1 MSKKSKTIEKITT
14 ANLELKKTLA
24 VVRGKLTKTQAKL
37 TKATESADRWKK
49 EAAAPRTAAARSD
62 ARAEKLQHKLDRAT
76 AALKPAPATKSKKA
90 AASGQSTTEPSTAY
104 GLTTPDETWTVV
116 QLRAEANAR
125 GLTGMSDKTKEQ
137 LLAALT

>member
-14 ANLELKKTLA
+14 DNLELKKTLA

-49 EAAAPRTAAARSD
+49 EAAAHRAAAARSD
-62 ARAEKLQHKLDRAT
+62 ARAEKLRHKLDRAT

>member
-49 EAAAPRTAAARSD
+49 EAAAHRTAAARSD
-62 ARAEKLQHKLDRAT
+62 ARAEKLRHKLDRAT
-76 AALKPAPATKSKKA
+76 AALKPAPPTKSKKA

>member
-14 ANLELKKTLA
+14 DNLELKKTLA

-37 TKATESADRWKK
+37 TKATKSADRWKK
-49 EAAAPRTAAARSD
+49 EAAAHRTAAARSD
-62 ARAEKLQHKLDRAT
+62 ARAEMLRHKLDRAK
-76 AALKPAPATKSKKA
+76 AALKPAPATTSKKA
-90 AASGQSTTEPSTAY
+90 AASGDSTTETSTAY

>member
-1 MSKKSKTIEKITT
+1 MSKKSKTIEKITAT
-14 ANLELKKTLA
+14 NLELKKTLA
-24 VVRGKLTKTQAKL
+24 VVRGKLTKTQTKL

-49 EAAAPRTAAARSD
+49 EAAAHRTAAARSD
-62 ARAEKLQHKLDRAT
+62 ARAEKLRHKLDRAT
-76 AALKPAPATKSKKA
+76 AALKPAPATKPKKA
-90 AASGQSTTEPSTAY
+90 PAPGDSTPEPSTAY

-116 QLRAEANAR
+116 QLRAEAHAR